1 MQVKE
6 TDTDA
11 TQCRKNLEETKQEV
25 EHWQKRFNEKN
36 GEAEQ
41 QASQQIEVSPVVVRI
56 RLSTFV

>member
-56 RLSTFV
+56 